1 MLNIN
6 KARYAECH
14 YSKCHCVECHGA
26 LMTAK
31 TFDSVWSLAAV
42 TLAGSEDA
50 FFSSSLSSP
59 YKIVKGMS
67 WAGCA
72 TFKLHNK
79 LEGLSLSNTS
89 TAV

>member
-1 MLNIN
+1 MSIKPITLKVIMQSVIVQS
-6 KARYAECH
+6 AVAPP
-14 YSKCHCVECHGA
+14 
-26 LMTAK
+26 MTAK

-67 WAGCA
+67 LTRCA

-79 LEGLSLSNTS
+79 LERLSLSNTS